1 MVISD
6 YCITVVYLVIT
17 LILKIGSTAAYF
29 PVAYLYTEI
38 RSRRLISADQID
50 IYPYYNVL
58 YGISENAVR
67 CLRIRP

>member
-1 MVISD
+1 MISD

-38 RSRRLISADQID
+38 EQI
-50 IYPYYNVL
+50 YAYLSVE
-58 YGISENAVR
+58 YGNI
-67 CLRIRP
+67 

>member
-38 RSRRLISADQID
+38 EQI
-50 IYPYYNVL
+50 YAYL
-58 YGISENAVR
+58 Y
-67 CLRIRP
+67 L